1 MFMFINQFMSN
12 SNKFCYERSMKD
24 MANTKTAKMLI
35 MGELLTKLDTI
46 GWKSYSMISMVGK
59 LFTEE
64 IPIKINS
71 ILLQPL

>member
-1 MFMFINQFMSN
+1 
-12 SNKFCYERSMKD
+12 

-59 LFTEE
+59 LFMEE